1 MTYLLTKQKRKNTAM
16 RKRSK
21 YKPKG
26 VRVDAVT
33 WVLAGIKPFKEV
45 PTSINIRIKNHA
57 AMDALRRG
65 EATREEMDVLIG
77 AFNMTEAYMKL
88 RPDLGADWVNEI
100 RQGQDA
106 LLMVAARGIE
116 SGRFVLKAQ
125 ELVAMNL
132 VMELH
137 DAQLDQTNVR
147 EMELAMEIIDK
158 EYKLHRMRSVQKVL
172 NEQGKDRTSS
182 QRTVAQ
188 STGATE
194 GEASTKGE
202 TTTARPEQD

>member
-1 MTYLLTKQKRKNTAM
+1 M

-65 EATREEMDVLIG
+65 EATREDMDVLIG
-77 AFNMTEAYMKL
+77 AFNMTEAYTIL
-88 RPDLGADWVNEI
+88 RPDLGADWVKEI
-100 RQGQDA
+100 RAGQDA

-158 EYKLHRMRSVQKVL
+158 EYKHHKMRSVQKVL
-172 NEQGKDRTSS
+172 NENSVSTKRA
-182 QRTVAQ
+182 VAAQ
-188 STGATE
+188 ATE
-194 GEASTKGE
+194 SSDTAKGE
-202 TTTARPEQD
+202 TSAEGTAAAARPEQD

>member
-1 MTYLLTKQKRKNTAM
+1 M

-77 AFNMTEAYMKL
+77 AFNMTEAYMQL

-172 NEQGKDRTSS
+172 NENSVKPKSA
-182 QRTVAQ
+182 VAIP
-188 STGATE
+188 TAEGTE
-194 GEASTKGE
+194 AAQGEASTEGSEAAK
-202 TTTARPEQD
+202 QD

>member
-1 MTYLLTKQKRKNTAM
+1 
-16 RKRSK
+16 
-21 YKPKG
+21 
-26 VRVDAVT
+26 
-33 WVLAGIKPFKEV
+33 VLAGIKPFKEV

-77 AFNMTEAYMKL
+77 AFNMTEAYTIL
-88 RPDLGADWVNEI
+88 RPDLGADWVKEI
-100 RQGQDA
+100 KAGQDA

-158 EYKLHRMRSVQKVL
+158 EYKHHKMRSVQKVL
-172 NEQGKDRTSS
+172 NENSVSS
-182 QRTVAQ
+182 KRAVAAQ
-188 STGATE
+188 ATNSSGSTE
-194 GEASTKGE
+194 GAASTEG
-202 TTTARPEQD
+202 TATAARPEQD

>member
-1 MTYLLTKQKRKNTAM
+1 M

-65 EATREEMDVLIG
+65 EATREDMDALIG

-158 EYKLHRMRSVQKVL
+158 EYKAHRMRSVQKVL
-172 NEQGKDRTSS
+172 NEQDKNRAST
-182 QRTVAQ
+182 QRAVA
-188 STGATE
+188 E
-194 GEASTKGE
+194 GSRAAEGSNTTKGE
-202 TTTARPEQD
+202 TSTQGEAATTKQEQD

>member
-1 MTYLLTKQKRKNTAM
+1 M

-26 VRVDAVT
+26 VRMDAVT
-33 WVLAGIKPFKEV
+33 WVLAGIKPFKDV
-45 PTSINIRIKNHA
+45 PTSINIRIRNHA

-65 EATREEMDVLIG
+65 EATREDMDLLIA
-77 AFNMTEAYMKL
+77 AFNMTEAYIRL
-88 RPDLGADWVNEI
+88 RPDLGADWVTEI

-116 SGRFVLKAQ
+116 SGRFILKAQ

-147 EMELAMEIIDK
+147 DMELAMDIVMN
-158 EYKLHRMRSVQKVL
+158 EYKHRKMRSVKEVA
-172 NEQGKDRTSS
+172 NENSVSTKRP
-182 QRTVAQ
+182 VAKT
-188 STGATE
+188 TGASTE
-194 GEASTKGE
+194 EDSATKASAKEGSAT
-202 TTTARPEQD
+202 

>member
-1 MTYLLTKQKRKNTAM
+1 M

-65 EATREEMDVLIG
+65 EATREDMDVLIG

-88 RPDLGADWVNEI
+88 RPDLGADWDNEI

-158 EYKLHRMRSVQKVL
+158 EYKAHRMRSVQKVL
-172 NEQGKDRTSS
+172 NEQDKNRTST
-182 QRTVAQ
+182 QRAVA
-188 STGATE
+188 E
-194 GEASTKGE
+194 GTRAAEGSNTTKGE
-202 TTTARPEQD
+202 TSTQGEAAATKQEQD

>member
-1 MTYLLTKQKRKNTAM
+1 M

-65 EATREEMDVLIG
+65 EATRQDMDVLIG

-106 LLMVAARGIE
+106 LLMVAARGID

-158 EYKLHRMRSVQKVL
+158 EYKAHRMRSVQKVL
-172 NEQGKDRTSS
+172 NENSVKPKSA
-182 QRTVAQ
+182 VAVQ
-188 STGATE
+188 PAEGTGATQGETSTE
-194 GEASTKGE
+194 GEA
-202 TTTARPEQD
+202 TATQQEQD

>member
-1 MTYLLTKQKRKNTAM
+1 M

-172 NEQGKDRTSS
+172 NENSVKPKSA
-182 QRTVAQ
+182 VAIP
-188 STGATE
+188 TAEGTE
-194 GEASTKGE
+194 AAQGEASTEGSEAAK
-202 TTTARPEQD
+202 QD